1 LFWPLYLPL
10 LLQSSGSNRNGRPGT
25 PSGSSLSF
33 LPVNEGLEEAIM
45 QVEAELDLA
54 LGSLDGWSGGVLA
67 REQDRFAEL
76 RAAWRQQATRIGE
89 LDRLL
94 ALPAFHAASVEPL
107 LTGSRA
113 EASESARRENI
124 QRLQSIRR
132 RLHDDLL
139 GTLAKV
145 RELATMIHLARYTG
159 APAAR
164 AEELVE
170 EIAAAVAGLSEVA
183 EWRETMSA

>member
-1 LFWPLYLPL
+1 
-10 LLQSSGSNRNGRPGT
+10 
-25 PSGSSLSF
+25 
-33 LPVNEGLEEAIM
+33 
-45 QVEAELDLA
+45 
-54 LGSLDGWSGGVLA
+54 
-67 REQDRFAEL
+67 
-76 RAAWRQQATRIGE
+76 
-89 LDRLL
+89 
-94 ALPAFHAASVEPL
+94 
-107 LTGSRA
+107 
-113 EASESARRENI
+113 
-124 QRLQSIRR
+124 
-132 RLHDDLL
+132 LHDDLL